1 MTELAQPVAKRLQ
14 RPSWRDSRLLVGVL
28 LVLVAATLGAKAVA
42 STDDRVPMWV
52 ATGDLVAGDMVTA
65 DSVRRADVRLDDDM
79 VSYLSAATPP
89 AAGTYVVRDVR
100 AGELVPRSAFAA
112 ASQVGLQRVTVRADA
127 VSATGLARGSRVDLF
142 VTPKTSLASTEKATT
157 TKVLTAAG
165 VASVQSSGGGLG
177 SNATTSVQLYVPT
190 DRVQT
195 VVEAVDGEAKLT
207 LVPVVGGGTDPL
219 TEPDGSTSSA
229 PGS

>member
-28 LVLVAATLGAKAVA
+28 LVLVAATLGARAVA

-79 VSYLSAATPP
+79 GSYLSAATPP
-89 AAGTYVVRDVR
+89 AAGTYVARDVR
-100 AGELVPRSAFAA
+100 AGELVPRSAFGAA
-112 ASQVGLQRVTVRADA
+112 DQVGLQRVTVRADA

-142 VTPKTSLASTEKATT
+142 VTPKTSLASSEKATT

-207 LVPVVGGGTDPL
+207 LVPVVGGGPDPL
-219 TEPDGSTSSA
+219 SEPDGSPRSA

>member
-52 ATGDLVAGDMVTA
+52 ATVDLVAGDVVTA

-79 VSYLSAATPP
+79 GSYLSAATPP

-100 AGELVPRSAFAA
+100 SGELVPRSAVGTAE
-112 ASQVGLQRVTVRADA
+112 QVGLQRVTVRADA

-142 VTPKTSLASTEKATT
+142 VTPKTSLASPEKATT

-165 VASVQSSGGGLG
+165 VASVQSSSGGLG

-207 LVPVVGGGTDPL
+207 LVPVVGGGLDPVP
-219 TEPDGSTSSA
+219 EPDGAARSA

>member
-52 ATGDLVAGDMVTA
+52 ATVDLVAGDVVTA

-79 VSYLSAATPP
+79 ASYLSAATPP

-100 AGELVPRSAFAA
+100 SGELVPRSAFGTAE
-112 ASQVGLQRVTVRADA
+112 QVGLQRVTVRADA

-142 VTPKTSLASTEKATT
+142 VTPKTSLASTNKPTT

-165 VASVQSSGGGLG
+165 VASVQSSSGGLG

-207 LVPVVGGGTDPL
+207 LVPVVGGGLDPVP
-219 TEPDGSTSSA
+219 EPDGSAPSA

>member
-52 ATGDLVAGDMVTA
+52 ATVDLVAGDVVTA

-79 VSYLSAATPP
+79 ASYLSAATPP

-100 AGELVPRSAFAA
+100 SGELVPRSAFGTAE
-112 ASQVGLQRVTVRADA
+112 QVGLQRVTVRADA

-142 VTPKTSLASTEKATT
+142 VTPKTSLATTNKPTT

-165 VASVQSSGGGLG
+165 VASVQSSSGGLG

-207 LVPVVGGGTDPL
+207 LVPVVGGGLDPVP
-219 TEPDGSTSSA
+219 EPDGSAPSA

>member
-52 ATGDLVAGDMVTA
+52 ATGDLVAGDLVTA
-65 DSVRRADVRLDDDM
+65 DSVRRADVRLDGDM
-79 VSYLSAATPP
+79 GSYLSAATPP

-100 AGELVPRSAFAA
+100 AGELVPRSAFGAA
-112 ASQVGLQRVTVRADA
+112 DQVGLQRVTVRADA
-127 VSATGLARGSRVDLF
+127 VSASGLARGSRVDLF
-142 VTPKTSLASTEKATT
+142 VTPKTSLASAEKATT

-165 VASVQSSGGGLG
+165 VASVQSSSGGLG

-207 LVPVVGGGTDPL
+207 LVPVVGGALDSPS
-219 TEPDGSTSSA
+219 EPDGSNGSA
-229 PGS
+229 AGS